1 MDPYYKHHLYKMGNI
16 LIKKSKLMTIRIKIS
31 NNILNNPIIGSTK
44 EERRI
49 ERFLFTV
56 QQAFQE
62 VLALP

>member
-1 MDPYYKHHLYKMGNI
+1 
-16 LIKKSKLMTIRIKIS
+16 MTIRIKIS

-44 EERRI
+44 EKRRI